1 MGAHLLVLPEVTN
14 RMRGIYQ
21 HIRSFRDVVRA

>member
-21 HIRSFRDVVRA
+21 HILLAPIQN